1 MGKRAKE
8 HRKKVAKRNE
18 KIKQNQNRFNK
29 LRSQIFQQIMK
40 EKEEGKFD
48 ESNLQKL
55 DSDTADLKQEKP
67 A

>member
-8 HRKKVAKRNE
+8 HRKKIANRNE

-40 EKEEGKFD
+40 EKEAGKFD
-48 ESNLQKL
+48 EANLQQL
-55 DSDTADLKQEKP
+55 DVDTADNKQEKP